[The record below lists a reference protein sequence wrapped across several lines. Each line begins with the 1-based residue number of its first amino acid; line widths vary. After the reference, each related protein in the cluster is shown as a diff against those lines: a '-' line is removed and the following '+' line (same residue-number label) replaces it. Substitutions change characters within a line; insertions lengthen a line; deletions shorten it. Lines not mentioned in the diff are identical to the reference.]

1 MRWQRWARAA
11 RAVAGLGCAAAIY
24 FTTRD
29 RPAAGL
35 PPGPTGPIDEQAI
48 QEGGAG
54 TWYRG
59 SAGRKRSEIDYARM
73 AMYADGRT
81 RFFKAHLITGDP
93 DGAQL
98 WADTI
103 DAQTAAN
110 QTDQPLRADLNGNVR
125 IVRADGFEAAAD
137 AATYDDR
144 TAVLQIPGRLTF
156 KNGRTSGDGMGGTYD
171 RANNVLNIHD
181 QAHFVVAPGEGGKG
195 GMDATGRSMTFA
207 RVEKL
212 LKLVENATLVQ
223 DGDTLRGDTA
233 ALYLTDDES
242 QLRRIELRGHSA
254 VAPGSA
260 PGSRPPQMQADDIDL
275 VFQPDG
281 SSLQAAGLAGKSAPA
296 SMVLSDA
303 GGRRAMSGSRLD
315 LDLAPDGS
323 TLTRLDAT
331 APVVVQLPASGD
343 TPAREIHAL
352 ELISRGAPKTGLTT
366 ARFTGNVE
374 FTEAPRAPPPA
385 APAPAGRRVTSRTL
399 ELKLKGKLDAI
410 DSALFRENVEF
421 KDGANRGAADA
432 MTYNAVRQ
440 ELLLRPATRT
450 PGPGSRLPQ
459 VIGER
464 MTVNAVEIDL
474 QLESSDLHA
483 RQDVKTEMTPA
494 QPASG
499 TRRPTAI
506 FEGDQPVLGAS
517 SELHYVG
524 KVATYVGTGD
534 TKAELRQADSV
545 VSGDQVKLFTE
556 NDNLVADGHV
566 FTRFMLAPARAP
578 GAAAAPA
585 APSRHEVTAD
595 KLNYDDAKRVA
606 TFTGKPAKLT
616 RAEGTTEAG
625 EIVIELAQAAR
636 TVQRFVATGQV
647 YSEEGKRSAVGEQ
660 LVYEA
665 AAERYVLTGS
675 PAKVKTPKD
684 DPKAGC
690 SIAIGRT
697 LEFQRQSQP
706 TGWSEVQNVPCE
718 TSIR

>member
-1 MRWQRWARAA
+1 MRWQRWTRAA
-11 RAVAGLGCAAAIY
+11 LAVVGLGCAAAIY
-24 FTTRD
+24 FTTRE
-29 RPAAGL
+29 RPTPAL

-54 TWYRG
+54 KWYRG

-81 RFFKAHLITGDP
+81 RFFNAHLITGDP
-93 DGAQL
+93 DGAEL

-103 DAQTAAN
+103 DAQTAAD

-125 IVRADGFEAAAD
+125 ILRADGLEAAAD

-144 TAVLQIPGRLTF
+144 TGILQIPGRLTF

-171 RANNVLNIHD
+171 RANNILSIFD
-181 QAHFVVAPGEGGKG
+181 QAHFVVAPGDGGKG
-195 GMDATGRSMTFA
+195 GMDATGKSMSFA
-207 RVEKL
+207 RVEKV

-223 DGDTLRGDTA
+223 NGDTLRGDTA

-242 QLRRIELRGHSA
+242 QLRRIELRGHST
-254 VAPGSA
+254 VSPGPA

-296 SMVLSDA
+296 SMVLTDA
-303 GGRRAMSGSRLD
+303 GGRRAISGSRID
-315 LDLAPDGS
+315 LDVAPDGS

-331 APVVVQLPASGD
+331 APVIVQLPASGD

-374 FTEAPRAPPPA
+374 FTEAARGPVPGGPT
-385 APAPAGRRVTSRTL
+385 PAGRRVTSRTL

-432 MTYNAVRQ
+432 MTYNATRQ
-440 ELLLRPATRT
+440 ELLLRPAART
-450 PGPGSRLPQ
+450 QGSRIPQ

-483 RQDVKTEMTPA
+483 RQDVKTEMAPGKPA
-494 QPASG
+494 AG

-506 FEGDQPVLGAS
+506 FEGDQPILGAS

-524 KVATYVGTGD
+524 KVATYVGTGN
-534 TKAELRQADSV
+534 TKAELRQADSI

-556 NDNLVADGHV
+556 TDNLVADGHV
-566 FTRFMLAPARAP
+566 FTRFLLAPAPAP
-578 GAAAAPA
+578 GAAAPA
-585 APSRHEVTAD
+585 AGPSRHEVTAD

-616 RAEGTTEAG
+616 RAEGITEAG

-636 TVQRFVATGQV
+636 TVQRFIATGQV
-647 YSEEGKRSAVGEQ
+647 FSEEGKRSAVGER
-660 LVYEA
+660 LVYDA